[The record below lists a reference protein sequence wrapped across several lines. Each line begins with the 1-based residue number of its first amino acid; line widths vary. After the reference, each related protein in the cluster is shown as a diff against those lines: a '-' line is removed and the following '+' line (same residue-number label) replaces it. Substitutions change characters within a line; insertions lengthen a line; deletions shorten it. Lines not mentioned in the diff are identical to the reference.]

1 MIVRIEI
8 YNIFVF
14 HIVTSFQISVKL
26 IKFAQ
31 QPFVQNISKIFIKKQ
46 TGYKQVNTYIYI
58 YVGNSIVDM
67 ASVITSYIIT
77 IVRVLHACLSV
88 MCVIAT

>member
-31 QPFVQNISKIFIKKQ
+31 QPFVQNISKIFIKKP
-46 TGYKQVNTYIYI
+46 TGYKQVNIYI

-77 IVRVLHACLSV
+77 IA
-88 MCVIAT
+88 